1 MKPIK
6 TKDQLR
12 AELSRETELYLA
24 EGGAVESVPAGIS
37 GNTDNTN
44 LFTASAHFGPRQER
58 TPVTEV
64 IRELD
69 SRKKLKPPSFKPVSR
84 PRKKLIT
91 DDFGEPVRWVWSDQ

>member
-6 TKDQLR
+6 TKAQLR
-12 AELSRETELYLA
+12 AELSLEVERYLA
-24 EGGAVESVPAGIS
+24 GGGSVDNIPTGVS

-58 TPVTEV
+58 TPVNDV

-69 SRKKLKPPSFKPVSR
+69 SRKKFKPPTFKPVAG